1 MTGFGLRRNAPPKS
15 ADGSPEAG
23 RGEPGL
29 GDAEPLVS
37 APGSPR
43 AAVFPEDDDPAA
55 PVPSQRQSF
64 SLKRFT
70 QAPLLPEAGAAGAP
84 LTAVIAVI
92 AALAALALAAFVLI
106 AGAAADWT
114 DELAS
119 SFTVQVKGV
128 DAAEIESRTA
138 IARAVLEATPG
149 IQGFDV
155 TPSAEAARLLEP
167 WIGRG
172 NTDGLNVPA
181 LIAIEADPNVRENIN
196 TLRDRLE
203 AASPGL
209 ILDDHGDWNRRLT
222 AAARSGQ
229 ALAFGIFALIMG
241 AAGAISIF
249 AARAGLAAN
258 ADIVSL
264 LHLVGATD
272 DFIAREVQRRFLIIG
287 LRGSFAGLFLAFIAI
302 GLVAIAAQAGG
313 PAAFFLPSIDLGLDL
328 MIPMLAVPLA
338 ICLAT
343 AITARLTVMRSLAR
357 QF

>member
-1 MTGFGLRRNAPPKS
+1 MSAFGVRKSPPNGKDGESDAGSDDARERLTPPGEPLDPRDEVMDAAPGAKTGFAL
-15 ADGSPEAG
+15 
-23 RGEPGL
+23 
-29 GDAEPLVS
+29 
-37 APGSPR
+37 PR
-43 AAVFPEDDDPAA
+43 
-55 PVPSQRQSF
+55 
-64 SLKRFT
+64 LT

-119 SFTVQVKGV
+119 SLTVQVKGV
-128 DAAEIESRTA
+128 DIAEITARTE
-138 IARAVLEATPG
+138 IAANILEETPG
-149 IQGFDV
+149 IESFDI

-172 NTDGLNVPA
+172 NAEGLNVPA
-181 LIAIEADPNVRENIN
+181 LIAIEADPA
-196 TLRDRLE
+196 LRNDIDALRTRLE
-203 AASPGL
+203 NASPGL

-241 AAGAISIF
+241 AAAAISIF

-287 LRGSFAGLFLAFIAI
+287 LRGSFAGLFLAVIAI

-313 PAAFFLPSIDLGLDL
+313 SPAFFLPSIDLGLDL
-328 MIPMLAVPLA
+328 LIPMLAVPLA

-343 AITARLTVMRSLAR
+343 ALTARLAVMRSLRR